1 VEVEIVLADGTELT
15 GHIVALRD
23 SSIVVSA
30 DVTKGTNGIIVLPH
44 RQVLNVQT
52 AGSSHVLVGLFSGCT
67 LGCLTG
73 LAIGRSQSV
82 HSDCGPGG
90 EAMERD
96 ANGVIGGAIGS
107 LVGSLVGL
115 AVGAGVSHSSRAL
128 ISPAQRD
135 FKVLKGV
142 ARYPDSEP
150 EYLKTVA
157 S

>member
-1 VEVEIVLADGTELT
+1 
-15 GHIVALRD
+15 
-23 SSIVVSA
+23 
-30 DVTKGTNGIIVLPH
+30 
-44 RQVLNVQT
+44 
-52 AGSSHVLVGLFSGCT
+52 
-67 LGCLTG
+67 
-73 LAIGRSQSV
+73 
-82 HSDCGPGG
+82 
-90 EAMERD
+90 MERD

-107 LVGSLVGL
+107 LVGSRGGL